1 METIHGL
8 NTNGDAIVATGVV
21 FTVLAVA
28 AVGLR
33 FVSKRMTSAAL
44 GVDDWLLLAAL
55 VIYFVAEVL
64 VIQCMCSR
72 RHNIPYTSFH

>member
-8 NTNGDAIVATGVV
+8 NTNGDAIIATGVV
-21 FTVLAVA
+21 FTVLAVV

-33 FVSKRMTSAAL
+33 FASKRMTSAAV

-55 VIYFVAEVL
+55 IIYFVAEVL
-64 VIQCMCSR
+64 VIQCMCPLNTRCHSQ
-72 RHNIPYTSFH
+72 